1 LSGDS
6 IGVEVLKILIWYEE
20 QITMKESAFS
30 ICGMC
35 TVRCPIKVDVEN
47 GVVKWIE
54 GNPNDPG
61 MAGRLCAKGSAGV
74 AMLYDYER
82 PQHPLI
88 REGKRGEGKWKKA
101 SWDEA
106 LDFIADKL
114 KAIIKKHGA
123 KAIALSDRGGPFRE
137 IHRSFLRAIGS
148 PNYFNHDC
156 TCARNVQHAA
166 MSLFGSGRK
175 TFNYD
180 YANCKHLVLYGRN
193 VFESLRVKQAN
204 QIMEMLDKDGKLTY
218 IDPRAAGTAMKATR
232 YWAIRPG
239 TDYAL
244 NLGIIHTVLRDKL
257 FDAEFVNKW
266 VGGLKELESF
276 VTPYTPQWA
285 ERETGITAKE
295 IISFAHEIAEAR
307 PAVIFHPGWMVAR
320 YMDSFYAVRTI
331 YMLNALMG
339 AFESPG
345 GLFFQKGPGD
355 VGKKGLNALMETIPK
370 PEEKRVDGCGWKLKH
385 FEAGPGLLHLLYPAI
400 LSQKPYPVKA
410 YIAFRHDPLLALP
423 DPEAQKKA
431 MDKLDLVVSIDS
443 NYSETGWYADVL
455 LPSATYLEKSS
466 VLATGKGLKPQF
478 MMRKKAVDPRNDAKP
493 DWWIFKS
500 LAERL
505 GAGEYFKFNDIEEFW
520 QWQLEGTGVTV
531 ADLEKKGSVALTD
544 KPVWWDRMKDLKFK
558 TPSKKI
564 EFVSSRLE
572 ENGFESF
579 KPYVSP
585 KKPDTGYYRLA
596 FGRSPVH
603 THGRTQNNPVL
614 SEIMP
619 ENQLWINDLE
629 AARMGISN
637 GDRVQVTSSDGSH
650 SGTIRAFV
658 TEFIHPESV
667 FMVHG
672 FGRKVPWQ
680 TRGYN
685 KGLADYRFETG
696 LLDVYDPVGG
706 AVALLECFVKVEK
719 AS

>member
-1 LSGDS
+1 
-6 IGVEVLKILIWYEE
+6 
-20 QITMKESAFS
+20 MKESVYS

-35 TVRCPIKVDVEN
+35 TVRCPIKVEVED

-61 MAGRLCAKGSAGV
+61 MAGRLCAKGSAGI

-82 PQHPLI
+82 PQQPLI
-88 REGKRGEGKWKKA
+88 REGQRGEGKWRKVT
-101 SWDEA
+101 WDEA
-106 LDFIADKL
+106 LNYIGGKL
-114 KAIIKKHGA
+114 EAIIKEHGG
-123 KAIALSDRGGPFRE
+123 KAVALSDRGGPFRD

-166 MSLFGSGRK
+166 LSLFGSGRK

-180 YANCKHLVLYGRN
+180 YANCRHLVLYGRN
-193 VFESLRVKQAN
+193 VFESLRVKAAG
-204 QIMEMLDKDGKLTY
+204 QIMDKLDKGGKLTY

-232 YWAIRPG
+232 HWAIRPG

-257 FDAEFVNKW
+257 YDAEFVNQW
-266 VGGLKELESF
+266 VLGLKELETF
-276 VTPYTPQWA
+276 VAPYTPRWA
-285 ERETGITAKE
+285 ETETGIPSEE
-295 IISFAHEIAEAR
+295 IIEFSHEIAEDR
-307 PAVIFHPGWMVAR
+307 PAVIFHPGWMMAR
-320 YMDSFYAVRTI
+320 YSDSFYSIRMSYI
-331 YMLNALMG
+331 LNTLMG
-339 AFESPG
+339 AFEAPG

-355 VGKKGLNALMETIPK
+355 VGAKGLNTLMDTIPK
-370 PEEKRVDGCGWKLKH
+370 PEEKRVDGCGWKHKH
-385 FEAGPGLLHLLYPAI
+385 FESGPGLLHLFYDAVL
-400 LSQKPYPVKA
+400 KEDPYPVKA
-410 YIAFRHDPLLALP
+410 YIAFRHDPLLSLP

-431 MDKLDLVVSIDS
+431 LDKLDLVVAIDA

-466 VLATGKGLKPQF
+466 VLTTGKGLKPSFGIRRQ
-478 MMRKKAVDPRNDAKP
+478 AVEPRNDAKP

-505 GAGEYFKFNDIEEFW
+505 GAGEYFKFDDMDAFW
-520 QWQLEGTGVTV
+520 EWQLEGTGISV
-531 ADLEKKGSVALTD
+531 ADIEKKGSVALTD

-564 EFVSSRLE
+564 EFMSSRLE
-572 ENGFESF
+572 ESGIESF
-579 KPYVSP
+579 KPYERPV
-585 KKPDTGYYRLA
+585 KPDAGFYRLA

-619 ENQLWINDLE
+619 ENQLWINAEE
-629 AARMGISN
+629 AAKLGIAN

-650 SGTIRAFV
+650 SGTIQAYV

-685 KGLADYRFETG
+685 KGLGDYRFETG

-706 AVALLECFVKVEK
+706 ANSLMECFVKVEK
-719 AS
+719 AE

>member
-1 LSGDS
+1 
-6 IGVEVLKILIWYEE
+6 
-20 QITMKESAFS
+20 
-30 ICGMC
+30 MC
-35 TVRCPIKVDVEN
+35 TVRCPIQVEVED

-54 GNPNDPG
+54 GNPQDPG
-61 MAGRLCAKGSAGV
+61 MAGRLCAKGSAGI

-82 PQHPLI
+82 PQQPLI

-101 SWDEA
+101 TWDEA
-106 LDFIADKL
+106 LDYIADKL
-114 KAIIKKHGA
+114 KAIIKKDGA
-123 KAIALSDRGGPFRE
+123 RAIALSDRGGPFRD
-137 IHRSFLRAIGS
+137 IHRSFLRAMGS
-148 PNYFNHDC
+148 PNYYNHDC

-166 MSLFGSGRK
+166 LSLFGSGRK

-180 YANCKHLVLYGRN
+180 YGNCKHLVLYGRN
-193 VFESLRVKQAN
+193 VFESLRVKAAGK
-204 QIMEMLDKDGKLTY
+204 IMEMLDKGGKITY

-232 YWAIRPG
+232 YWSIRPG

-244 NLGIIHTVLRDKL
+244 NLGIIHTVLREKL
-257 FDAEFVNKW
+257 YDAKFVKQW
-266 VGGLKELESF
+266 VLGLKELESF
-276 VTPYTPQWA
+276 VASYTPEWA
-285 ERETGITAKE
+285 AQETGIPANE
-295 IISFAHEIAEAR
+295 IIAFAHEIAEDR

-320 YMDSFYAVRTI
+320 YTDSFYAIRSI
-331 YMLNALMG
+331 YILNALMG

-345 GLFFQKGPGD
+345 ALFFQKGPGD
-355 VGKKGLNALMETIPK
+355 VGKKGLKSLMDTIPK
-370 PEEKRVDGCGWKLKH
+370 PEEKRVDGCGWKYKH
-385 FEAGPGLLHLLYPAI
+385 FEAGPGLLHLMYPKI
-400 LSQKPYPVKA
+400 GNKDPYPVRA

-431 MDKLDLVVSIDS
+431 FDKLDLLVSIDA
-443 NYSETGWYADVL
+443 NYSETAWYADVL

-466 VLATGKGLKPQF
+466 VLSTGKGLKPQF
-478 MMRKKAVDPRNDAKP
+478 QMRKKAVDPRNDAKP

-505 GAGEYFKFNDIEEFW
+505 GVGKYFKFNDIEEFW
-520 QWQLEGTGVTV
+520 EWQLEDTGVSVT
-531 ADLEKKGSVALTD
+531 DLEKKGAVALTD
-544 KPVWWDRMKDLKFK
+544 KPVWWDRLKDLKFK
-558 TPSKKI
+558 TPSAKI
-564 EFVSSRLE
+564 EFVSSRLAE
-572 ENGFESF
+572 SDIDSF
-579 KPYVSP
+579 KPYERP
-585 KKPDTGYYRLA
+585 KQPEPGYYRLA

-619 ENQLWINDLE
+619 ENSLWINVDE
-629 AARMGISN
+629 AAKLNISD

-650 SGTIRAFV
+650 SGTIKAFV

-685 KGLADYRFETG
+685 KGLGDYRFETG

-706 AVALLECFVKVEK
+706 AIALMECFVKVEK
-719 AS
+719 VS

>member
-1 LSGDS
+1 
-6 IGVEVLKILIWYEE
+6 
-20 QITMKESAFS
+20 MKESVFS

-35 TVRCPIKVDVEN
+35 TVRCPIKVDVED

-54 GNPNDPG
+54 GNPNDAG
-61 MAGRLCAKGSAGV
+61 MAGRLCAKGSAGL

-101 SWDEA
+101 TWDEA
-106 LDFIADKL
+106 LDYITKKL
-114 KAIIKKHGA
+114 KTIIKKHGG
-123 KAIALSDRGGPFRE
+123 KAVALSDRGGPFRD

-156 TCARNVQHAA
+156 TCARNVQHASL
-166 MSLFGSGRK
+166 SLFGSGRK

-193 VFESLRVKQAN
+193 VFESLRVKAVG
-204 QIMEMLDKDGKLTY
+204 QIMDKLDKGGKLTY

-232 YWAIRPG
+232 HWAIRPG

-257 FDAEFVNKW
+257 YDAEFVNHW
-266 VGGLKELESF
+266 VLGLKELESF
-276 VTPYTPQWA
+276 VIPYTPEWTAQ
-285 ERETGITAKE
+285 ETGIPANE
-295 IISFAHEIAEAR
+295 IIEFAHEIATAR
-307 PAVIFHPGWMVAR
+307 PAVIFHPGWMMAR
-320 YMDSFYAVRTI
+320 YSDSFYSVRTSYI
-331 YMLNALMG
+331 LNVLMG
-339 AFESPG
+339 AFEAPG

-355 VGKKGLNALMETIPK
+355 VGAKGLNALLDTIPK
-370 PEEKRVDGCGWKLKH
+370 PEDKRVDGCGWKHKH
-385 FEAGPGLLHLLYPAI
+385 FDAGPGLLHLLYPA
-400 LSQKPYPVKA
+400 LMTGKPYAVKA
-410 YIAFRHDPLLALP
+410 YIAFRHDPLLSLP

-431 MDKLDLVVSIDS
+431 LDKLDLVIAIDA

-466 VLATGKGLKPQF
+466 MLTTGKGLKPSF
-478 MMRKKAVDPRNDAKP
+478 GIRKQAVEPRNDAKP

-505 GAGEYFKFNDIEEFW
+505 GMGEYFKFDNMEAFW
-520 QWQLEGTGVTV
+520 EWQLEGTGVTV

-564 EFVSSRLE
+564 EFVSSRLAE
-572 ENGFESF
+572 SGIESF
-579 KPYVSP
+579 KPYESP
-585 KKPDTGYYRLA
+585 QKPDKGYYRLA

-619 ENQLWINDLE
+619 ENKLWINSEE
-629 AARMGISN
+629 ANQIGIAS
-637 GDRVQVTSSDGSH
+637 GDRVKVTSADGSH
-650 SGTIRAFV
+650 EGTIQAYV
-658 TEFIHPESV
+658 TDFIHPESV

-685 KGLADYRFETG
+685 KGLGDYRFETG

-706 AVALLECFVKVEK
+706 ANSLMECFVKVEK
-719 AS
+719 AE

>member
-1 LSGDS
+1 
-6 IGVEVLKILIWYEE
+6 
-20 QITMKESAFS
+20 MKESIYS

-35 TVRCPIKVDVEN
+35 TVRCPIRVEVED

-61 MAGRLCAKGSAGV
+61 MAGRLCAKGSAGI

-82 PQHPLI
+82 PQQPMI
-88 REGKRGEGKWKKA
+88 REGKRGEGKWKKV
-101 SWDEA
+101 SWEEA
-106 LDFIADKL
+106 LDYITKKL
-114 KAIIKKHGA
+114 KPIIKKHGG
-123 KAIALSDRGGPFRE
+123 KAVALSDRGGPFRD

-166 MSLFGSGRK
+166 LSLFGSGRK

-180 YANCKHLVLYGRN
+180 YGNCKHLVLYGRN

-204 QIMEMLDKDGKLTY
+204 IIMELLDRGGKITY

-244 NLGIIHTVLRDKL
+244 NLGIIHVVLRDKL
-257 FDAEFVNKW
+257 YDAEFVKQW
-266 VGGLKELESF
+266 VDGLKELQSF
-276 VTPYTPQWA
+276 VLPYTPEWA
-285 ERETGITAKE
+285 EQETGIPARE
-295 IISFAHEIAEAR
+295 IVAFANEIAEAA

-320 YMDSFYAVRTI
+320 YSDSFYAVRTACI
-331 YMLNALMG
+331 LNALMG
-339 AFESPG
+339 AFEAPG

-355 VGKKGLNALMETIPK
+355 AGKKGLKSLLDTIPK
-370 PEEKRVDGCGWKLKH
+370 PEEKRVDGCGWKHKH
-385 FEAGPGLLHLLYPAI
+385 FDAGPGLLHLMYEAI
-400 LSQKPYPVKA
+400 LNQKPYPLKA
-410 YIAFRHDPLLALP
+410 YIAFRHDPLLSLP
-423 DPEAQKKA
+423 DAEAQKKA
-431 MDKLDLVVSIDS
+431 LDKLDLVVAVDA

-478 MMRKKAVDPRNDAKP
+478 KMRKQAVEPISDAKP
-493 DWWIFKS
+493 CWWIFKS

-505 GAGEYFKFNDIEEFW
+505 GAGEYFKFETMEEFW
-520 QWQLEGTGVTV
+520 QWQLSDTGVTV
-531 ADLEKKGSVALTD
+531 ADLEKKGFVPLTD
-544 KPVWWDRMKDLKFK
+544 KPIWFDRKEGLKFK
-558 TPSKKI
+558 TPSGKI
-564 EFVSSRLE
+564 EFVSSRLAE
-572 ENGFESF
+572 SGIESF
-579 KPYVSP
+579 KPYESP
-585 KKPDTGYYRLA
+585 AKPENGSYRLA

-603 THGRTQNNPVL
+603 NHGNSQNNPVL

-619 ENQLWINDLE
+619 ENQLWINAAE
-629 AARMGISN
+629 AAKLGVAS
-637 GDRVQVTSSDGSH
+637 GDTVKVTSADGSH
-650 SGTIRAFV
+650 SGEIRAFV

-685 KGLADYRFETG
+685 KGLGDYRFETG
-696 LLDVYDPVGG
+696 LLHRYDPVGG
-706 AVALLECFVKVEK
+706 ANSLLECFVRVEK
-719 AS
+719 A